1 MFFLPCPS
9 PVCVC
14 VVPQALR
21 GSAGVALEVED
32 ARDLAAIN
40 YARQGN
46 AELYSEDMLV
56 ARHGL
61 RADPRVSG
69 TGFALPGLCME
80 LGGCTRR
87 TCWLRGT
94 ACGQTRGSV
103 CVAHRPHARV
113 VHGTWGLSEYSED
126 MRMARHGA
134 GEGERA

>member
-1 MFFLPCPS
+1 MADTFRPMVIQPS
-9 PVCVC
+9 SSPLHCSC
-14 VVPQALR
+14 SRVPPLCMCAVPKALR

-69 TGFALPGLCME
+69 GK
-80 LGGCTRR
+80 GGCRQPVF
-87 TCWLRGT
+87 
-94 ACGQTRGSV
+94 A
-103 CVAHRPHARV
+103 P
-113 VHGTWGLSEYSED
+113 
-126 MRMARHGA
+126 
-134 GEGERA
+134 